1 MLGESPDPRERGRYA
16 MSDGWVSIISGA
28 LADVL
33 GVEAEEVPPDAQL
46 DVTEGW
52 DSLAHAIL
60 IVRLEELIGQTIDDD
75 VALRLDTLTA
85 IQDYVRQ
92 LHPGE

>member
-1 MLGESPDPRERGRYA
+1 MRNDWTSTVTGE
-16 MSDGWVSIISGA
+16 

-33 GVEAEEVPPDAQL
+33 GIDPEQVPADAQL

-60 IVRLEELIGQTIDDD
+60 IVRLEELIGQTIDDE
-75 VALRLDTLTA
+75 VAPRLDTLTA

-92 LHPGE
+92 LRPGD

>member
-1 MLGESPDPRERGRYA
+1 MQNDWTSTVSGE
-16 MSDGWVSIISGA
+16 

-33 GVEAEEVPPDAQL
+33 GLDPGQLPEDAQL

-60 IVRLEELIGQTIDDD
+60 IVRLEELIGQTIDDE
-75 VALRLDTLTA
+75 VALRLDTIAA
-85 IQDYVRQ
+85 IQDYVQ
-92 LHPGE
+92 QFQAGE

>member
-1 MLGESPDPRERGRYA
+1 MREDWA
-16 MSDGWVSIISGA
+16 TIISGT

-33 GVEAEEVPPDAQL
+33 GVEAGEVPEGAQL

-60 IVRLEELIGQTIDDD
+60 IVRLEELIGQTIDDE

-92 LHPGE
+92 LRPGD

>member
-1 MLGESPDPRERGRYA
+1 MQNEWSLIVTGE
-16 MSDGWVSIISGA
+16 

-33 GVEAEEVPPDAQL
+33 GIDPEEVPEDARL

-60 IVRLEELIGQTIDDD
+60 IVRLEELIGKTIDDE

-92 LHPGE
+92 SQPGE

>member
-1 MLGESPDPRERGRYA
+1 MQD
-16 MSDGWVSIISGA
+16 DWTSIVTEE

-33 GVEAEEVPPDAQL
+33 GIDPEQVPEDARL

-60 IVRLEELIGQTIDDD
+60 IVRLEELIGQTIDDE
-75 VALRLDTLTA
+75 VALRLDSLTV
-85 IQDYVRQ
+85 IHDYVRRLQ
-92 LHPGE
+92 SGA